1 MEDFGL
7 NFVYR
12 RGKKSQSKAAHTVF
26 PRMRPTSC
34 TCTNCLKC
42 IKDWLPL
49 EFKREMIQ
57 LVKLAGP
64 VIISQL
70 MVFLINFVSIVFCGH
85 LGETELAGVALAIS
99 VIIVTGIS
107 VGMGLSSAFD
117 TLISQTYGS
126 GNLKRVGV
134 ILQRGV
140 LILLLACFPCWAIL
154 LNTENMLLAV
164 KQNPEVARHSQ
175 MYVNIFI
182 PALPA
187 AFMYQLQGR
196 YLQNQ
201 GIIWP
206 QVITGAIGNVL
217 NAIVNYILLY
227 VLDLGVVGS
236 AAANSI
242 SQTAS
247 ALILFIYIYWKGL
260 HKATW
265 SGWSKDC
272 LQEWGLFTKV
282 AIPSM
287 LMLCLEWWTFEIG
300 GLLAGLISE
309 VELGAQSIVYQMVT
323 IVFMVPMGFMVAASV
338 RVGNALGAGNIE
350 QAKTSGKVAVILAF
364 AISVIFGLVL
374 GLCKNVIGYI
384 FTTEKEI
391 IQRVSKV
398 MIIYG
403 VFHSVDAV
411 AAVTGGVIRGA
422 GKPMVGALCNLVGY
436 YFIGIPIGVSLMFAA
451 KMGIMGLWLG
461 LSLCVTIQATFYIF
475 YLFKLDWKKVAEEA
489 MMRAGV
495 PVQDMENKGHAH
507 SPVTE
512 SQVNIISSNSL
523 SNEEFNSDLLTP
535 GQDGTAGAAGP
546 RPLSFWQLVVRRGLT
561 VVLMVL
567 ILVVGIIASKMLPKL
582 LK

>member
-12 RGKKSQSKAAHTVF
+12 RGKKSQSKAAHNVF

-49 EFKREMIQ
+49 ESKREMIQ

-85 LGETELAGVALAIS
+85 LGETELAGVSLAIS
-99 VIIVTGIS
+99 IIIVTGIS

-175 MYVNIFI
+175 MYVNIFM

-217 NAIVNYILLY
+217 NAFVNYILLY

-242 SQTAS
+242 SQIAS

-309 VELGAQSIVYQMVT
+309 IELGAQSIVYQMVT

-374 GLCKNVIGYI
+374 GLCKNVVGYI

-391 IQRVSKV
+391 IQRVSEV

-461 LSLCVTIQATFYIF
+461 LSLCVTIQAAFYIF
-475 YLFKLDWKKVAEEA
+475 YLYKLDWKKVAEEA
-489 MMRAGV
+489 MVRAGV
-495 PVQDMENKGHAH
+495 PVQDMENEGHAR

-567 ILVVGIIASKMLPKL
+567 ILIVGIIASEMLPKL